1 MATMNIVT
9 HEDLETF
16 KQSLLESLTNI
27 LADRQTAPARRW
39 LKSHEVRRLL
49 TVSPNT
55 LQSLREKGLLPYTKV
70 GGVLYYDYDDI
81 RRMLEGNKING
92 LEPHMLNSNK
102 LQEALQAETK
112 PKRRSRS

>member
-1 MATMNIVT
+1 MNIVT
-9 HEDLETF
+9 PDDLETF
-16 KQSLLESLTNI
+16 KQSLLESITTI
-27 LADRQTAPARRW
+27 LAERQTTPARKW

-55 LQSLREKGLLPYTKV
+55 LQSLREKGLLPYTKI
-70 GGVLYYDYDDI
+70 GGVIYYDYDDI

-92 LEPHMLNSNK
+92 LEPHMLTSNK
-102 LQEALQAETK
+102 LQETLQVQAK